1 MARHP
6 YKIIS
11 AINSAKEYCGK
22 EDNSC
27 GVFLAG
33 ENKSDCAHFLAHC
46 LAAGGIKIKNTNP
59 ETAFCPHGL
68 AVRNTDIEAE
78 LRRLVGKFD
87 NIKEIDLS
95 DAIVGDVG
103 FLQAHRPWHAFMV
116 CKVCKVW
123 NIGMPTS
130 TPKAWAY
137 SSARCCEEMNT
148 DWKHWFSSA
157 YRLED
162 G

>member
-1 MARHP
+1 MARVP
-6 YKIIS
+6 YNNVS
-11 AINSAKEYCGK
+11 AYSYAKKYCGK
-22 EDNSC
+22 EENSC
-27 GVFLAG
+27 GVFLKG
-33 ENKSDCAHFLAHC
+33 NNKSDCAHFLAHC
-46 LAAGGIKIKNTNP
+46 LDAGGVRIKNTNSG
-59 ETAFCPHGL
+59 TAFCPHGL

-78 LRRLVGKFD
+78 LKRLAAKYD
-87 NIKEIDLS
+87 NIHEIDLS

-116 CKVCKVW
+116 CEPWDGSSPFATPKVW
-123 NIGMPTS
+123 
-130 TPKAWAY
+130 AH
-137 SSARCCEEMNT
+137 SSARCCEQMAT